1 MAPSYSSNK
10 LEVFNHPD
18 SDDPVAQTL
27 YKMIE
32 PDDKV
37 ILLIDSVY
45 SVIFTIKS
53 GYSSNLDSKVR
64 IFQ

>member
-1 MAPSYSSNK
+1 MDSLEPLGTPSRLAASNSSK
-10 LEVFNHPD
+10 FDVFNHPD

-37 ILLIDSVY
+37 GILCIQRISILSVY
-45 SVIFTIKS
+45 FCI
-53 GYSSNLDSKVR
+53 L
-64 IFQ
+64 

>member
-1 MAPSYSSNK
+1 MFLFLVSQQQHPVASYPSSAK
-10 LEVFNHPD
+10 LDVFNHPD

-37 ILLIDSVY
+37 
-45 SVIFTIKS
+45 
-53 GYSSNLDSKVR
+53 R
-64 IFQ
+64 ICQ